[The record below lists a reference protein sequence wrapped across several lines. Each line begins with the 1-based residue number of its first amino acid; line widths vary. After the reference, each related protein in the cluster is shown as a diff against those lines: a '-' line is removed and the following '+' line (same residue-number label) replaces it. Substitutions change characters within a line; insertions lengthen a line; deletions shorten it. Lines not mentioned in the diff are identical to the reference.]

1 MKPYY
6 YLQMFDQLWKLS
18 KSEYID
24 FLDDLA
30 LNDSIEDMDAYGKRL
45 ALSTSRRYLND
56 WSKSIVNVTDAR
68 AEWALDELK
77 YLHDYGNYSRP

>member
-1 MKPYY
+1 
-6 YLQMFDQLWKLS
+6 MFDQLWKLS
-18 KSEYID
+18 KSEYRN
-24 FLDDLA
+24 FLTDLA
-30 LNDSIEDMDAYGKRL
+30 LNNSIEDMNAYGRRL

-77 YLHDYGNYSRP
+77 YLHH

>member
-1 MKPYY
+1 MKLKVPKQYV

-18 KSEYID
+18 FGEYLH
-24 FLDDLA
+24 FLEDLA
-30 LNDSIEDMDAYGKRL
+30 LNDSIEDMDLYGRRL

-68 AEWALDELK
+68 AKWAVDELK
-77 YLHDYGNYSRP
+77 YLES

>member
-30 LNDSIEDMDAYGKRL
+30 LNDSIEDMDLYGKRL

-68 AEWALDELK
+68 AAWAFEELK

>member
-1 MKPYY
+1 MKPKTPKQYV

-18 KSEYID
+18 KSEYKK
-24 FLDDLA
+24 FLTDLA
-30 LNDSIEDMDAYGKRL
+30 LNDSIEDMDLYGRRL

-68 AEWALDELK
+68 ATWAYDELL
-77 YLHDYGNYSRP
+77 YLES

>member
-1 MKPYY
+1 
-6 YLQMFDQLWKLS
+6 MFDQLWKLS

-30 LNDSIEDMDAYGKRL
+30 LNDSIEDMDLYGKRL

-68 AEWALDELK
+68 AAWAFEELK

>member
-30 LNDSIEDMDAYGKRL
+30 LNDSIEDMNAYGRRL

-56 WSKSIVNVTDAR
+56 WSKSIINVTDAR
-68 AEWALDELK
+68 AAWALDELK